1 MLVHRFLLT
10 AALVLSA
17 ASAHAQTSPGA
28 VKSADQITCELTG
41 DCGDGVA
48 APMQDRG
55 DTRGFSI
62 ARANPAAHTA
72 RAGAQIAALPARSA
86 AARSTSYAVPAM
98 PATLPGHR
106 QRLIAP
112 THKPAAMGRSAIA
125 RPALIGSSTPGSS
138 NLEVGFALASS
149 SLDSAGRLQAE
160 ALLAALRGPKLTGK
174 HVIIAGHTDSIG
186 GREYNIDLSQR
197 RARALVDYLASNGVS
212 RSLLDPIGYGYDRPL
227 AGLSASEPLNRRV
240 EIVLADATRP

>member
-1 MLVHRFLLT
+1 MLAHRFLLT

-17 ASAHAQTSPGA
+17 ASAHAQSAPSA

-41 DCGDGVA
+41 DCGDDSA
-48 APMQDRG
+48 APMQDRS

-62 ARANPAAHTA
+62 ARANPAVHAA
-72 RAGAQIAALPARSA
+72 RAGAQIAALPTRSA
-86 AARSTSYAVPAM
+86 AARSTSYAATAM

-112 THKPAAMGRSAIA
+112 ARKPVAMGRSAVA
-125 RPALIGSSTPGSS
+125 RPVITGSS

-149 SLDSAGRLQAE
+149 SFDSAGRLQAE
-160 ALLAALRGPKLTGK
+160 ALLAALRGPKLVGK

>member
-1 MLVHRFLLT
+1 MLAYRFLLT

-17 ASAHAQTSPGA
+17 ASAHAQAVPSA

-41 DCGDGVA
+41 DCGDDGA

-62 ARANPAAHTA
+62 ARPGPAAHAA
-72 RAGAQIAALPARSA
+72 RAGAQMAALPHRSA
-86 AARSTSYAVPAM
+86 AARSTSYAAPAM

-112 THKPAAMGRSAIA
+112 ARNPVAMD
-125 RPALIGSSTPGSS
+125 RPAVSRPAITGSSS
-138 NLEVGFALASS
+138 LAVGFALGSS
-149 SLDSAGRLQAE
+149 SLDSAGRMQAE
-160 ALLAALRGPKLTGK
+160 ALLSALRGPKLAGR

-186 GREYNIDLSQR
+186 DRASNIDLSQR
-197 RARALVDYLASNGVS
+197 RARALVDYLASNGVE
-212 RSLLDPIGYGYDRPL
+212 RALLDPVGYGYDRPME
-227 AGLSASEPLNRRV
+227 GLSASEPRNRRV
-240 EIVLADATRP
+240 EIVLAEAPRP

>member
-1 MLVHRFLLT
+1 MLAHRFLLT

-17 ASAHAQTSPGA
+17 ASAHAQSAPAAG
-28 VKSADQITCELTG
+28 KSADQITCELTG
-41 DCGDGVA
+41 DCGDDSA

-62 ARANPAAHTA
+62 ARANPAAHAT

-86 AARSTSYAVPAM
+86 AARSSFYAAPAM
-98 PATLPGHR
+98 PASLPGHR

-112 THKPAAMGRSAIA
+112 ARKPVAVA
-125 RPALIGSSTPGSS
+125 RPALTGSS
-138 NLEVGFALASS
+138 NLAVGFALGSS
-149 SLDSAGRLQAE
+149 SLDSAGKLQAE
-160 ALLAALRGPKLTGK
+160 ALLTALRGPKLAGM

-197 RARALVDYLASNGVS
+197 RARALVDYLASGGVE
-212 RSLLDPIGYGYDRPL
+212 RALLDPIGYGYDRPL
-227 AGLSASEPLNRRV
+227 AGLGAGEPRNRRV
-240 EIVLADATRP
+240 EIVLADAVRP